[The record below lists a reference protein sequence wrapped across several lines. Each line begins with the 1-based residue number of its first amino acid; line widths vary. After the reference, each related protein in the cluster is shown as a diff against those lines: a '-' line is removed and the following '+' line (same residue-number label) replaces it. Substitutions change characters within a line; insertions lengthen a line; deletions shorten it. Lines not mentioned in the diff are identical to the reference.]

1 MVQQRYKKSLAAL
14 GFEDYDED
22 WMDPEMQAHG

>member
-1 MVQQRYKKSLAAL
+1 MVQQRYKKNLAAL

-22 WMDPEMQAHG
+22 WMDPEMQARE